1 MSKISLEPNASGA
14 GTFTLA
20 APNSN
25 TNRTLT
31 LPDESGTIF
40 SDGTGVPG
48 SAVTGQLASSNMPA
62 GSVIQVVTKTINT
75 LLVLSDTTYADIPGF
90 DITMTLNDANNKV
103 LLFTHFGMLVGGE
116 DANNNSTQLRYT
128 RNGSAFSVGVS
139 SGIRVQGSSVVS
151 GHRAHINNA
160 HGFQHDLNVVDDN
173 PGSTNV
179 TYKVQHRN
187 EQGNL
192 YLNRTQRFDDDDRP
206 HFGTFS
212 STMIAM
218 EIVT

>member
-25 TNRTLT
+25 TNRTLA

-48 SAVTGQLASSNMPA
+48 SSVIGQLASSNMPA

-75 LLVLSDTTYADIPGF
+75 LLVLSDTTYTDMPDF
-90 DITMTLNDANNKV
+90 DITITLNNANNKV
-103 LLFTHFGMLVGGE
+103 LLFTHFGMLVGDE
-116 DANNNSTQLRYT
+116 NNNNSTQLRYI

-139 SGIRVQGSSVVS
+139 SGSRIPGSSVAA
-151 GHRAHINNA
+151 GHRAHINTS
-160 HGFQHDLNVVDDN
+160 HGFQNDLNVVDDN
-173 PGSTNV
+173 PGSTTV
-179 TYKVQHRN
+179 TYQVQHRN
-187 EQGNL
+187 ENSNL
-192 YLNRTQRFDDDDRP
+192 YVNRAQNFNNVTTPQ
-206 HFGTFS
+206 HGTFS

-218 EIVT
+218 EVVT